1 LKGEQTIVA
10 SSVGFK
16 ETEKKIQI
24 RRLYRVMDPNA
35 WSSVQSLQALLLQNR
50 TIKLLQQQNMKMLKE
65 Q

>member
-35 WSSVQSLQALLLQNR
+35 WSSEQSLQALLLQNR
-50 TIKLLQQQNMKMLKE
+50 TIKLLQQQNMRVFKE

>member
-1 LKGEQTIVA
+1 MKGEQTIVA

-35 WSSVQSLQALLLQNR
+35 WSSEQSLQALLLQNR
-50 TIKLLQQQNMKMLKE
+50 TIKLLQQQNMRVFKE